1 MIGTEEAAALGPT
14 VGSVRR
20 DLAQRLRAGW
30 GGDGN
35 GDGTAALDARLIL
48 AHALGVDPGSLA
60 QRDGDPIPNAAHA
73 AAAAMV
79 ERRRNGEP
87 VARIVG
93 EKEFWSLPFRLAPAT
108 MVPRPDTETVVS
120 TALEVLAAAGRLGDP
135 LRILDLGTGSGCILL
150 ALLSELPEAAG
161 IGIDRSPEA
170 AATAAEN
177 ARRLGLSGRARFVAG
192 DWTLPLG
199 GRHDAIVA
207 NPPYVEDEA
216 LPALPTA
223 VIGYDPRL
231 ALSGGADGIA
241 AYRAIIPELPRL
253 LAPAGLA
260 ALEFGPRQSG
270 PIREIAE
277 AAGLKADIRRDLA
290 GRERVALL
298 TLS

>member
-1 MIGTEEAAALGPT
+1 MIGADEAGAGPT

-30 GGDGN
+30 GGE
-35 GDGTAALDARLIL
+35 GDGTAALDARLLL
-48 AHALGVDPGSLA
+48 AHALGVDPGDLA
-60 QRDGDPIPNAAHA
+60 RRDGEPVPDPVFV

-79 ERRRNGEP
+79 ERRRAGEP

-120 TALEVLAAAGRLGDP
+120 SVLEVLAAQGRLGDS
-135 LRILDLGTGSGCILL
+135 LELLDLGTGSGCILL
-150 ALLSELPEAAG
+150 ALLSELPEALG

-170 AATAAEN
+170 AAMAAEN
-177 ARRLGLSGRARFVAG
+177 ARRLGISSRARFVAG
-192 DWTLPLG
+192 DWARPLA
-199 GRHDAIVA
+199 GRYDAILA

-216 LPALPTA
+216 LPALPAA

-231 ALSGGADGIA
+231 ALSGGTDGIS

-270 PIREIAE
+270 PIREIAG
-277 AAGLKADIRRDLA
+277 AVGLAADIRRDLA